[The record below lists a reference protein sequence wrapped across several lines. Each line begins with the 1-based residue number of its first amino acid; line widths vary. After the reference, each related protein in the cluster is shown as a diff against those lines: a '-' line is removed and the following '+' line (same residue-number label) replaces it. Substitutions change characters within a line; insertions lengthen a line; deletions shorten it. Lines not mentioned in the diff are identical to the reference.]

1 MAYKIINQREEE
13 AWSERSTTPPSVS
26 IIIPTT
32 RPTQVQATLAT
43 LLTQHYDGHIEII
56 LVGAGVTALQ
66 QQWPVHVVDCEI
78 TREPGRARNTGASH
92 AQGTVLLFL
101 DDDCLV
107 AQDWVERNVRALA
120 EPRVGIV
127 GARIQGVSPRFFARC
142 HDFTNF
148 GAYQPPVTREIAV
161 ASASMGIRR
170 RLFEQI
176 GGFDAEMRSGED
188 MELCARVQQAG
199 YRTLYQPAIIV
210 RHHHGRQSLRH
221 FLHYNYQ
228 HGRWK
233 GLHSNSSF
241 SSAHWQQVCL
251 THLHTPTL
259 YLGCIPVFAL
269 LATVRLVQLNVR
281 STPHVLLYAPFMLLG
296 KLAYQLGI
304 FVHLVREG
312 KH

>member
-1 MAYKIINQREEE
+1 MADQITHQREEE
-13 AWSERSTTPPSVS
+13 AWSENSATPPSVS

-43 LLTQHYDGHIEII
+43 LLTQHYDGSIEII
-56 LVGAGVTALQ
+56 LVGADVSALQ
-66 QQWPVHVVDCEI
+66 QQWPVQVLDCEI
-78 TREPGRARNTGASH
+78 PCQPGQARNTGASH

-107 AQDWVERNVRALA
+107 AQDWVECNVRALA

-127 GARIQGVSPRFFARC
+127 GARIQGISPRFFARC

-233 GLHSNSSF
+233 GLHPNSSF
-241 SSAHWQQVCL
+241 SSGHWQQVWL

-259 YLGCIPVFAL
+259 YPGCIPVFAL
-269 LATVRLVQLNVR
+269 LATVRLVLLNVR
-281 STPHVLLYAPFMLLG
+281 STPLVLLYAPFILLG

-312 KH
+312 KR